1 MGAHI
6 LLVEDNPTNR
16 DLITYL
22 LTAFGHDVSATASGE
37 AALNFLSRKRPD
49 LIICDLDL
57 PGISGYEVVRQ
68 LKLDRVLSA
77 ITIVAVTAMAMVG
90 ERAKVLAAGFDGYL
104 SKPIDPETFSQQ
116 LDRFMP
122 AELRS
127 TPPAAIT
134 QSDGARPASRPA
146 AAVTLLIL
154 DSLGQNGAII
164 RGLLAGMGFHLL
176 SASDVQGALKLARSE
191 LPDLIVSDAPIAPM
205 VGCDLLRAAR
215 ADVALLRT
223 PFIYLT
229 ASTADSMSDAAA
241 AALGVTRVSRA
252 LPPNALRKQILACLP
267 APIRP
272 IDPAPL
278 KVGLG
283 Q

>member
-22 LTAFGHDVSATASGE
+22 LTAFGHNVSVAASGE
-37 AALNFLSRKRPD
+37 AGLDMLSAGRPD
-49 LIICDLDL
+49 LIICDLNL
-57 PGISGYEVVRQ
+57 PGISGYEVVRRV
-68 LKLDRVLSA
+68 KLDPALSA
-77 ITIVAVTAMAMVG
+77 IAIVAVTAMAMVG
-90 ERAKVLAAGFDGYL
+90 EREKVLAAGFDGYL

-127 TPPAAIT
+127 IPPASLRKPAT
-134 QSDGARPASRPA
+134 PRPASRPPP
-146 AAVTLLIL
+146 AVTMLIL
-154 DSLGQNGAII
+154 DSLGQNGAFM
-164 RGLLAGMGFHLL
+164 RGLLAGMGFNLL
-176 SASDVQGALKLARSE
+176 SASDVPGALSLARSE
-191 LPDLIVSDAPIAPM
+191 LPDLIVTDAPIAPEHF
-205 VGCDLLRAAR
+205 CDFLRAAR

-223 PFIYLT
+223 PFIYL
-229 ASTADSMSDAAA
+229 ASSAADESNDTKTSAF
-241 AALGVTRVSRA
+241 GVTIISRA
-252 LPPNALRKQILACLP
+252 IAPNELRKQILACLP

-272 IDPAPL
+272 IEPGPI
-278 KVGLG
+278 KVGFV